1 VREDDTHPETA
12 ELLNDAAMRNGLSD
26 HWRESYVWEAGK
38 SMKAVKAVWMA
49 VSQAGWR
56 NIDSLSLTAYTL
68 GYGEFPDDALIDRS
82 RNADRPIG
90 PLFRLPRFVDFFFS
104 RSTLSLAS
112 DTRLSFS
119 YVERLLW

>member
-1 VREDDTHPETA
+1 V
-12 ELLNDAAMRNGLSD
+12 
-26 HWRESYVWEAGK
+26 
-38 SMKAVKAVWMA
+38 KAVKAVWLA

-56 NIDSLSLTAYTL
+56 NIDSLFLTAYTL

-119 YVERLLW
+119 NVERLLW